1 MRARVK
7 IECTNK
13 VLQSANNNNNAI
25 ADEEH
30 VQTPPRIDSK
40 TSSMYRERLA
50 ARLVV
55 VSVEFGERERLEL
68 DTVASVVFAV
78 ELDPEN
84 AASHIRRVP

>member
-13 VLQSANNNNNAI
+13 VLQTANNNNAI
-25 ADEEH
+25 ANEEQ

-40 TSSMYRERLA
+40 TSSMCRERLA

-55 VSVEFGERERLEL
+55 VPVEFGERERLEL

-78 ELDPEN
+78 ELNPEN
-84 AASHIRRVP
+84 AASHNRGVP